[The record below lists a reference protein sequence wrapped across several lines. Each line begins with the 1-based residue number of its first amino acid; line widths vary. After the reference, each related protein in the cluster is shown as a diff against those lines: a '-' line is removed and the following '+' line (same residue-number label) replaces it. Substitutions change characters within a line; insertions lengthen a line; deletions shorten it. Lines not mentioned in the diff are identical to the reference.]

1 MAEVDYNTLVQASQL
16 LFDHSQPFNDQKA
29 VALDLV
35 TSGMRSSNI
44 QIITAC
50 NKIWVDLQNDQFF
63 WTMTDQVILLCKQ
76 NQTKFLALKVLEEQI
91 KTKWNL
97 IREESRQGLKGFILK
112 QLLHF
117 GAKDQHDSI
126 EESLLNQINMII
138 IQILKHEWK
147 TTWVSFIPE
156 ICELSKTDQNL
167 CENNLKLLR
176 LLSQEIFDY
185 SKNQLTTNQI
195 VELKS
200 NLHKEFQLI
209 FELCFFL
216 VQTFV
221 EKQNIKITLIK
232 QTLETLYTYLSWIPF
247 GFIFMTQLCEILI
260 QLFDNNHF
268 RNLSIRCLT
277 EIVILK
283 LDSDQQKMI
292 IQQQKIGI
300 IFEKILIKLRQVF
313 PCDFGFLGERQRL
326 RITSN
331 TQLQFFDDFCA
342 ILTQFFTGILS
353 QHLDWLENVSKTNPN
368 VIQLVDY
375 SLQYLIGFSQ
385 LPLEQNYKV
394 CAEFWFDFTKR
405 LLEQPTQLPKG
416 NQIILN
422 LYSNE
427 MNPPSLQNNS
437 YPRILVELRKI
448 VVSKMAKPQEVLI
461 SIDETGQPIKEE
473 LQNTENNALYDLLKD
488 LLINLAKLNW
498 TSTKEIITQKLD
510 KQVKLHY
517 SILKR
522 INNGVLVNLLR
533 YQK

>member
-16 LFDHSQPFNDQKA
+16 LFDHSQSFNEQKA
-29 VALDLV
+29 IALDLV

-91 KTKWNL
+91 KSKWNL
-97 IREESRQGLKGFILK
+97 IREESRLGLKGFILK

-185 SKNQLTTNQI
+185 SKNQLTTHQI
-195 VELKS
+195 IELKS

-216 VQTFV
+216 IQTFV

-326 RITSN
+326 RMISN

-342 ILTQFFTGILS
+342 ILTQFFTGILN
-353 QHLDWLENVSKTNPN
+353 QHLDWLENISKTNPN

-405 LLEQPTQLPKG
+405 LLEQPSQLPKG

-422 LYSNE
+422 LYQNE
-427 MNPPSLQNNS
+427 MNPPSLQTNS

-510 KQVKLHY
+510 KQVIQIY
-517 SILKR
+517 FILKR
-522 INNGVLVNLLR
+522 IKNGVLKV
-533 YQK
+533 Y